1 MDGLAF
7 FPTFSPCVRS
17 LAFLRES
24 RSSTPAVFC
33 MVAMGGLFIA
43 PSMVVRPMF
52 CTWSSLFVLV
62 LADVAHV
69 LAPYSSVART
79 VQVYTVF
86 RIRGDTPQCVP
97 ESRFS
102 RDSFWMP
109 LFLIDSICGFHE
121 RRESSVAPKK
131 ICVSACGIIL
141 SPSLILTCS
150 VVVEREKTVDCVLT
164 WLIWSPQSCVHL
176 CTFCAVSCIL
186 YAANVVLTYRGESN
200 GSTCTS
206 VLTHRLGAP

>member
-1 MDGLAF
+1 M
-7 FPTFSPCVRS
+7 
-17 LAFLRES
+17 
-24 RSSTPAVFC
+24 
-33 MVAMGGLFIA
+33 
-43 PSMVVRPMF
+43 
-52 CTWSSLFVLV
+52 LV

-102 RDSFWMP
+102 RASFWMP

-131 ICVSACGIIL
+131 IGVSACGSML

-150 VVVEREKTVDCVLT
+150 VVVEREKTIDWVLT
-164 WLIWSPQSCVHL
+164 
-176 CTFCAVSCIL
+176 
-186 YAANVVLTYRGESN
+186 
-200 GSTCTS
+200 
-206 VLTHRLGAP
+206 